1 MLLTLRNPLAV
12 NMFLFLAFSLDLTVS
27 RFITLTI
34 SLYLFLSFQFLALFY
49 IRMRY
54 TFRSHWGINETYGG
68 GIGDLISGKA
78 DFMSTPFLSTPVRL
92 KHVSPLAETGGFS
105 SVCLFRTPRSSS
117 IKGEAFLQPFDGSVW
132 LVFIIL
138 LMVVAIFL
146 WRTFALELRNFRTHL
161 PYKPSLLATAL
172 LTFGSACY
180 QGSNIVPFSVGG
192 RMAYFTLY
200 FATFIIYNYY
210 TSILLS
216 TLLGTP
222 PKSDI
227 KTLGQL
233 ADSNLQVGLE
243 PLPYTYV
250 YLNVSGAC
258 RRLFIKNS

>member
-1 MLLTLRNPLAV
+1 
-12 NMFLFLAFSLDLTVS
+12 MFLFLAFSLDLTVS